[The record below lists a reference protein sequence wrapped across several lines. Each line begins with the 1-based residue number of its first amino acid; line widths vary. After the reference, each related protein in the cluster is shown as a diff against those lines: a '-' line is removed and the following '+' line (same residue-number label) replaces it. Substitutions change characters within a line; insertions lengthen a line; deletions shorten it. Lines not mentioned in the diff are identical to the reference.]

1 MTRRGLVILL
11 AAGTVA
17 CVSSRQRPLRPAAE
31 EVVDASVR
39 LAWTAALQAVTDQ
52 GLPLR
57 LSDPETR
64 TIETDLVDIAEY
76 RPEAT
81 QYPYAERL
89 VRFRVLVI
97 VDPESDGARVLFFAM
112 YSPFQTGLSNTRRN
126 EREIPRDHPAMRLIR
141 EMASK
146 VRKTIEGE

>member
-1 MTRRGLVILL
+1 MRRALVILL
-11 AAGTVA
+11 AAGSAA
-17 CVSSRQRPLRPAAE
+17 CGSSGPRPLRPAAE
-31 EVVDASVR
+31 EVVDASAR

-57 LSDPETR
+57 LSDLETR
-64 TIETDLVDIAEY
+64 IIETDLVDIAEY
-76 RPEAT
+76 RPEAR

-89 VRFRVLVI
+89 VRFRILVA
-97 VDPESDGARVLFFAM
+97 VDPEGEGARVLFFGL

-141 EMASK
+141 DMAAK
-146 VRKTIEGE
+146 VRKTIEGG